1 MTVLND
7 AIVKGAQELAKRG
20 EKRKAIVIISDG
32 MDTKSRYSGDK
43 ALKAALAAGT
53 TVYTVDM
60 SVSFAAADLEGQR
73 RLSIQQLKKFAEKSG
88 GKFISTPGGAGLR
101 EAFKS
106 IVTEMGNQ
114 YTLGYQPTN
123 TATDGKYRT
132 IELKVSDPK
141 AQVRTRKGYNA
152 VKK

>member
-1 MTVLND
+1 
-7 AIVKGAQELAKRG
+7 
-20 EKRKAIVIISDG
+20 

-101 EAFKS
+101 EGFKS

-114 YTLGYQPTN
+114 YTLGYQPAN

-141 AQVRTRKGYNA
+141 GASKNP
-152 VKK
+152 